1 MNRVVF
7 IKLWFMIMHW
17 YKIINNCI
25 SVFLQK
31 HWLEKEIAWKH
42 FTKVPLA

>member
-1 MNRVVF
+1 MNSVVF
-7 IKLWFMIMHW
+7 IKLWFMIM
-17 YKIINNCI
+17 INNCI